1 MDTVLNI
8 LGLAVLV
15 VGATWLV
22 RWIASAVRGP
32 RGEGAPLEQ
41 VLEEA
46 RQAALKFEWDEI
58 SLERL
63 DGNRTFRQQA
73 ERLSK
78 PDVPFREV
86 AQLAQSPTSS
96 IAALGLSAI
105 AKRDD
110 VPEKW
115 ASDAIRSLPN
125 APFLVEPFIY
135 RALLEKATRP
145 VIGPCLAKL
154 SDETDWDA
162 LARFI
167 QQRRARGEA
176 VDVDTFRRNV
186 PPGLVEM
193 IEQFINRY
201 ETYLGDDFRAV
212 FEEWRRTAV
221 DIEFLRQIGRVLE
234 RPYDDPPAFLVGR
247 RAELVE
253 IIQDALEQPP
263 RRSLLLVGEH
273 GVGKSRLVR
282 AALERLPKEIVFES
296 TAAEINAGAVY
307 IGELEG
313 RIKQLAERLGGHPVV
328 WLLPGFEEVLYAGQ
342 HSRSPMGMLDALLPY
357 VERGEVTVVGEL
369 EPTAFERLLAERPRV
384 AGAFEI
390 VRIRPLDE
398 ESTVAAAKDMLAL
411 EGVSASGETLSE
423 AFELAQQFLPRLA
436 PPGNLIRLVNATLA
450 EVEEEGRREFETSD
464 VLAALASSSGLPL
477 AMLDPKAPLGLDE
490 VREFFE
496 GRVLAQP
503 EAVDCIVE
511 RVAMIKAGLN
521 DPTRPLGVFLF
532 IGPTGT
538 GKTEIAKALAEFLFG
553 SQRRLVRLDMSEYQT
568 PDALD
573 RLLQDPSVEQR
584 GSILLSSVRKDPFAV
599 VLLDEFEKAAAP
611 IWDLFLQLF
620 DDGRLTDQ
628 QGRTADFRRSIIILT
643 SNVGSALAHR
653 PGLGFKA
660 EHGRFR
666 SELIDEEL
674 KRTFRPEFLNRIDR
688 VVIFRPFERAEMR
701 ALLEKELADALSRR
715 GLRTR
720 PWAVELD
727 ESAIEFLIAKGF
739 SPDLGARPLKRAVD
753 RHLLAQIARPIVEQ
767 AVPEGDQFLLVSAG
781 AQDLEVTFVDPD
793 TPEAAEREADL
804 ESAESLDLRSL
815 ALSGRRD
822 DRAARF
828 LLDEL
833 GRVRST
839 VEGELRPRK
848 DAALAAMQVPG
859 FWEDDARH
867 DVLAEAEYLDRLDA
881 AYATAVKLGERLAR
895 HVGKSRNGAGELSEL
910 LSLRLYVLQ
919 AAITGLADQRSA
931 DVFLRLH
938 PAASDDVVAAARW
951 VDDLASMYEA
961 WARRRGMRFGRLDP
975 EEHLYAVSG
984 LGAGTILAPE
994 AGLHVLE
1001 IPEQREG
1008 SRAERVHA
1016 IVQVA
1021 SRQSELRGAAPTNV
1035 VRRYRAEP
1043 TPLVRD
1049 AVRGYRTGRFDRVLA
1064 GDFDLF

>member
-1 MDTVLNI
+1 
-8 LGLAVLV
+8 
-15 VGATWLV
+15 
-22 RWIASAVRGP
+22 
-32 RGEGAPLEQ
+32 
-41 VLEEA
+41 
-46 RQAALKFEWDEI
+46 
-58 SLERL
+58 
-63 DGNRTFRQQA
+63 
-73 ERLSK
+73 
-78 PDVPFREV
+78 
-86 AQLAQSPTSS
+86 
-96 IAALGLSAI
+96 
-105 AKRDD
+105 
-110 VPEKW
+110 
-115 ASDAIRSLPN
+115 
-125 APFLVEPFIY
+125 
-135 RALLEKATRP
+135 

-176 VDVDTFRRNV
+176 LDVDTFRRNV
-186 PPGLVEM
+186 PPGHVEM
-193 IEQFINRY
+193 IEQLINRY

-221 DIEFLRQIGRVLE
+221 DVEFLKQIGRVLE
-234 RPYDDPPAFLVGR
+234 RPYDEPPAFLVGR

-253 IIQDALEQPP
+253 IIQDALEQTP

-357 VERGEVTVVGEL
+357 IERGEVTVVGEL
-369 EPTAFERLLAERPRV
+369 EPTAFERLVAERPRV

-398 ESTVAAAKDMLAL
+398 EATVAAAEHMLAR
-411 EGVSASGETLSE
+411 EGVSASRETLSE
-423 AFELAQQFLPRLA
+423 AYELAQQFLPRLA
-436 PPGNLIRLVNATLA
+436 PPGNLLRLVNATLA
-450 EVEEEGRREFETSD
+450 EVEEGGRRDFETSD

-490 VREFFE
+490 VRDFFE

-511 RVAMIKAGLN
+511 RIAMIKAGLN

-620 DDGRLTDQ
+620 GDGRLTDQ
-628 QGRTADFRRSIIILT
+628 QGRTADFRRSIVILT

-653 PGLGFKA
+653 PGVGFKA

-674 KRTFRPEFLNRIDR
+674 KPTFRPEFLNRIDR

-701 ALLEKELADALSRR
+701 ALLEKALSDALSRR

-739 SPDLGARPLKRAVD
+739 SPHLGAR
-753 RHLLAQIARPIVEQ
+753 
-767 AVPEGDQFLLVSAG
+767 
-781 AQDLEVTFVDPD
+781 
-793 TPEAAEREADL
+793 AAEARTRSPPPRAD
-804 ESAESLDLRSL
+804 RPP
-815 ALSGRRD
+815 
-822 DRAARF
+822 DR
-828 LLDEL
+828 
-833 GRVRST
+833 
-839 VEGELRPRK
+839 
-848 DAALAAMQVPG
+848 
-859 FWEDDARH
+859 
-867 DVLAEAEYLDRLDA
+867 
-881 AYATAVKLGERLAR
+881 
-895 HVGKSRNGAGELSEL
+895 
-910 LSLRLYVLQ
+910 
-919 AAITGLADQRSA
+919 
-931 DVFLRLH
+931 
-938 PAASDDVVAAARW
+938 
-951 VDDLASMYEA
+951 
-961 WARRRGMRFGRLDP
+961 
-975 EEHLYAVSG
+975 
-984 LGAGTILAPE
+984 
-994 AGLHVLE
+994 
-1001 IPEQREG
+1001 
-1008 SRAERVHA
+1008 
-1016 IVQVA
+1016 
-1021 SRQSELRGAAPTNV
+1021 
-1035 VRRYRAEP
+1035 
-1043 TPLVRD
+1043 
-1049 AVRGYRTGRFDRVLA
+1049 
-1064 GDFDLF
+1064 